1 MSAAT
6 SELLTLDSVAVGYAP
21 GIDILRKIDL
31 SAREGGITTIIGP
44 NGAGKS
50 TLLRCI
56 FGLLPARR
64 GELRLAGNDVRT
76 LETDQRKMG
85 GMAYVPQHHSTCPYL
100 SIEENLRLGGW
111 LIRKDKAQLKRRIE
125 EIYER
130 FPVLAERR
138 KIKATQ
144 LSGGQLRTLAVAKE
158 LVVKPKLI
166 LVDEPS
172 VGMSPIVAQEL
183 YAMLSAL
190 PAQGV
195 SILLVDQN
203 IPDAVAISDYVYL
216 IGDGTVQRHGT
227 GKWFSENIPTVI
239 AEMLRGSSSLPQ

>member
-1 MSAAT
+1 MRT
-6 SELLTLDSVAVGYAP
+6 NVQLDISGLAVGYAP

-31 SAREGGITTIIGP
+31 HAESGKITTIIGP

-64 GELRLAGNDVRT
+64 GDIRFEGASLGASASDRRKLA
-76 LETDQRKMG
+76 
-85 GMAYVPQHHSTCPYL
+85 GMAYVPQHHSTCPQL
-100 SIEENLRLGGW
+100 TIEENLRLGGW
-111 LIRKDKAQLKRRIE
+111 LLRGKKAEMKARLDE
-125 EIYER
+125 LYAL

-138 KIKATQ
+138 HTKATQ

-158 LVVKPKLI
+158 LVVPPRLM

-172 VGMSPIVAQEL
+172 VGMSPKVAQDV

-190 PAQGV
+190 PARGV
-195 SILLVDQN
+195 TILLVDQN
-203 IPDAVAISDYVYL
+203 ITDAVAISDRVYL
-216 IGDGTVQRHGT
+216 VGEGEVQRSDT
-227 GKWFSENIPTVI
+227 GQWFAQNINQVI
-239 AEMLRGSSSLPQ
+239 REMLQGV